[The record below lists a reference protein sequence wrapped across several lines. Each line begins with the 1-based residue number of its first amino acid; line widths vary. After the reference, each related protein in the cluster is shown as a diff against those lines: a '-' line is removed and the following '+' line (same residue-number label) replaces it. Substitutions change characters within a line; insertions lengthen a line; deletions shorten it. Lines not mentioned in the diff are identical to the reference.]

1 MAYQHFY
8 SRVPAR
14 LSMFERADSFDT
26 FAKSEQFDEKYIN
39 SNFIPFCNIKLT
51 QNELNQIRDGKFTT
65 AYAQYFSKNG
75 ENLIHSAIS
84 YIPLDFTGERS
95 SYMVHSLQYTDE
107 ERIKIT
113 TSTRNGLI
121 NRKLFNTDINS
132 FDITSK
138 DAKPIEDI
146 EDIEVTGE
154 KSGQLEQFATRFAPI
169 VVKRL
174 MFAMLNSLS
183 SKGKPIY
190 ITLNVDISK
199 LSEEALNFMNTL
211 IQVFPFHVRNKLSFI
226 TFLTDANRYNFIKI
240 KFMPRDCM
248 TVNLAKAHQF
258 DMTTKTIDG
267 IRDEE
272 YKAKETEMDF
282 LYELISNKQLRDKF
296 LSFYDNII
304 EVNPKLANFDMKDF
318 SNIVFLFRQSCGAYD
333 EKFVT
338 PEDKDVLALLTV
350 YEQYREYL
358 KEKDRCE
365 ILKCI
370 QRYATKRIII
380 PQNVFQKVSKLYPNE
395 LVKCKTTVMA
405 IILELI
411 HTDVMREKLFTFIKN
426 NYGKEIPKNRSII
439 SEDLSRVFYG
449 GFLQTQILGLFSANF
464 ETEANSTRTTIL
476 EKLLLA
482 IRTKEVQD
490 KILDFL
496 SKFYELYTPSQ
507 KEMVYKTFYEMLP
520 ENDDL
525 TKKIVTFINNHYDK
539 DSHNYQ
545 KKVISNVTTLVE
557 ADEKKKNKQLLEII
571 LSIPGFLENAMF
583 GNAFTIW
590 SNKGTFT
597 RFLQS
602 FEEMNSSEVC
612 DSLIKAWTYGYEM
625 TPQTEKKLYEKTIEV
640 LSSMRGL
647 KLYNI
652 TDFNDK
658 LLNITTDDFIKL
670 NEIPEESVER
680 IKAFVEKVQNGF
692 ICNFINNH
700 LLDGLNPKLR
710 EDGIEFVLNYS
721 KKVNFVEGHENY
733 YYVLIAYNTIN
744 AIKEK
749 NYEIALNQVVN
760 DEFNKPTSQAILNAL
775 KFHLEQTE
783 KDAYAH
789 LESFDQAMCIS
800 GIYSY
805 LETLSSHLIDVYNY
819 SYGKRK
825 EFLLANRYAIEN
837 KKSDINFDALASI
850 WTFEYVLKYANL
862 LEKVLEKN
870 EQKEEIFSKE
880 YGIIKVVNVALEKF
894 DKDGN
899 KKLQSIVDLI
909 KENNKLYEVVNKAI
923 EDYRKENKTGFFAKL
938 FKKNKKSE
946 E

>member
-26 FAKSEQFDEKYIN
+26 FAKSEHFDEKYIN
-39 SNFIPFCNIKLT
+39 NNFIPFCNIKLT

-75 ENLIHSAIS
+75 ESLIHSAIS

-132 FDITSK
+132 FDITNK
-138 DAKPIEDI
+138 DAKPIEAI
-146 EDIEVTGE
+146 EDVEVTGE

-174 MFAMLNSLS
+174 MYAMLNSLL

-211 IQVFPFHVRNKLSFI
+211 VQVFPFHVRNKLSFI

-248 TVNLAKAHQF
+248 TVNLTKAYQF

-296 LSFYDNII
+296 LAFYDAII
-304 EVNPKLANFDMKDF
+304 EANPKLSNFDMKDF

-380 PQNVFQKVSKLYPNE
+380 PQNIFQKVSKLYPNE

-411 HTDVMREKLFTFIKN
+411 HTDVMRDKLFTFIKN

-449 GFLQTQILGLFSANF
+449 GFLQNQILGLFSANF
-464 ETEANSTRTTIL
+464 ETEANSTRTIIL

-482 IRTKEVQD
+482 IRTKEIQD
-490 KILDFL
+490 KILEFL
-496 SKFYELYTPSQ
+496 SKFYELYTPNQ

-520 ENDDL
+520 ENDEL
-525 TKKIVTFINNHYDK
+525 TKKIVLFINNHYDK

-545 KKVISNVTTLVE
+545 KKIISNVTTLVE

-602 FEEMNSSEVC
+602 FEEMNSNEVC

-625 TPQTEKKLYEKTIEV
+625 TTQTEKKLYEKTIDV
-640 LSSMRGL
+640 LSNIRGL
-647 KLYNI
+647 KLYNM
-652 TDFNDK
+652 TEFNDK
-658 LLNITTDDFIKL
+658 LETITSDDFIKL
-670 NEIPEESVER
+670 NEIPDESVER

-692 ICNFINNH
+692 IHKFINDH
-700 LLDGLNPKLR
+700 LLDALNVKLR
-710 EDGIEFVLNYS
+710 TDGIEYILNYS
-721 KKVNFVEGHENY
+721 KKVNFIEGHENY
-733 YYVLIAYNTIN
+733 YYVLIAHNTIR

-749 NYEIALNQVVN
+749 NYAEALNQVVN
-760 DEFNKPTSQAILNAL
+760 DEFTKPVAQAILGAL
-775 KFHLEQTE
+775 KYHLEQTE
-783 KDAYAH
+783 KDAYANIE
-789 LESFDQAMCIS
+789 LFEQAMTIA
-800 GIYSY
+800 GINTY
-805 LETLSSHLIDVYNY
+805 LENLNAHLINVYNY
-819 SYGKRK
+819 SFEKRK
-825 EFLLANRYAIEN
+825 EFLIANRYALEN
-837 KKSDINFDALASI
+837 KKSDVNFDALTAL
-850 WTFEYVLKYANL
+850 WTFEHVLKYANL
-862 LEKVLEKN
+862 LNKVLEKN
-870 EQKEEIFSKE
+870 EQKEVIYLEE
-880 YGIIKVVNVALEKF
+880 YGIIKVVNTALDKF

-899 KKLQSIVDLI
+899 KKLQSIVELLSD
-909 KENNKLYEVVNKAI
+909 NNKLYVEVSKAI
-923 EDYRKENKTGFFAKL
+923 ENYRNANKVGFFAKL
-938 FKKNKKSE
+938 FKKNKKTE
-946 E
+946 D